1 MPEPRLLDHLLI
13 ALLVGLAPFVAA
25 WSYRRFVRQIEADV
39 RRARIRAYRR
49 TIAIQ
54 WMMTLALV
62 GVWVVADRAL
72 EVLGFALPGGGRL
85 AVGAGVTALG
95 FAFLTGQWRAV
106 KRMKDEDLAE
116 MHEGMTFIAPLLPR
130 TDEEAAHFRVLSVT
144 AGICEEIVY
153 RGYLIWY
160 LAAFIGPW
168 PAALAAGVLFGVL
181 HLYQGTKGIVR
192 TGAVGIVMAL
202 LYVGSGSL
210 LWPMILHAAVDLNG
224 GAVGRRVVTAEGTPP
239 TR

>member
-1 MPEPRLLDHLLI
+1 MPDPRLPDHLLI
-13 ALLVGLAPFVAA
+13 ALLVGIGPFVAA
-25 WSYRRFVRQIEADV
+25 WSYRRFVRQIEAACPG
-39 RRARIRAYRR
+39 ARIREYRR

-54 WMMTLALV
+54 WLIVLALV
-62 GVWVVADRAL
+62 AIWLSADRTL
-72 EVLGFALPGGGRL
+72 EVLGFALPGGARL
-85 AVGAGVTALG
+85 VAGAGLTALG
-95 FAFLTGQWRAV
+95 LAFLTGQWRAV
-106 KRMKDEDLAE
+106 KRMDEEELAE
-116 MHEGMTFIAPLLPR
+116 MKQGMTFIAPMLPR

-168 PAALAAGVLFGVL
+168 PAALAAGVLFGAL
-181 HLYQGTKGIVR
+181 HLYQSAPGIVR
-192 TGAVGIVMAL
+192 TGVVGVVMGL

-224 GAVGRRVVTAEGTPP
+224 GAIGRRVTVAEGEAT
-239 TR
+239 